1 MKRDT
6 LLALSAAA
14 VIGGLGLLFLASQTD
29 ACPEPELQPNFN
41 VNQYLGIWYENA
53 RDAAILFEKGD
64 CQVARYSGE
73 DLDTLGQLTVI
84 NS

>member
-14 VIGGLGLLFLASQTD
+14 VIGGLGLMLLASQTD
-29 ACPEPELQPNFN
+29 ACPEPDLQPNFN
-41 VNQYLGIWYENA
+41 VNQYLGIWHENA
-53 RDAAILFEKGD
+53 RDGAIRFEKGD
-64 CQVARYSGE
+64 CQAARYSSE
-73 DLDTLGQLTVI
+73 DLETLGQLTVI